1 MNNLKQFMY
10 RFGGTICAI
19 AAFMAVYTDG
29 RCGWKIY
36 QPKAPAN
43 LREFAERQRNNQYC
57 LESTG
62 NRFKINAI
70 KFLFGDVY
78 NADIE
83 FTGNKFKFSKLGF
96 LCLL

>member
-1 MNNLKQFMY
+1 MIQFFVRKKEKVNQYKFKKERKIMNKLKQFMY

-43 LREFAERQRNNQYC
+43 LREFAERQRNN
-57 LESTG
+57 
-62 NRFKINAI
+62 
-70 KFLFGDVY
+70 
-78 NADIE
+78 
-83 FTGNKFKFSKLGF
+83 
-96 LCLL
+96 